1 MRDKKGISPI
11 IGTILLIALTV
22 ILVSLIASFTFSVG
36 EEVKVVPKAQF
47 MLSDAKDELRTDNT
61 NDEIF
66 YLDHMGG
73 DVLACSELVILVYSK
88 ETGEIYREFDYDEI
102 NNIFY
107 WSWTSSLTIGEGVN
121 KYVLNNDLFEPGER
135 IVFKENMSNWK
146 PGTYIVKILHVPTGN
161 FIFIGDVTTR

>member
-1 MRDKKGISPI
+1 MRDKRGISPI
-11 IGTILLIALTV
+11 IGTILLVALTV

-36 EEVKVVPKAQF
+36 EDLRVVPKAQF
-47 MLSDAKDELRTDNT
+47 MLSDAKDELRSNNA

-73 DVLACSELVILVYSK
+73 DVLVCSELVILVYSK
-88 ETGEIYREFDYDEI
+88 ETGKIYREFDYDEI
-102 NNIFY
+102 DNIFY
-107 WSWTSSLTIGEGVN
+107 CSWSSSLTIGEGVN
-121 KYVLNNDLFEPGER
+121 KYILNNDLFEPGER